1 MKIIINYLHYTDVR
15 KTGLM
20 LLSHFLLKLTT
31 ENSIEQICQQFF
43 VNTQDIRK
51 LYFLCSLILSMYI
64 CITSVVEWLSYL
76 FAYCVLL
83 RLSHQ
88 HSRITCKNLHFPK
101 NISFQVFPSCMFL
114 ETYINNS
121 KMIIRNRISYGCK
134 SNFPTLD
141 GK

>member
-51 LYFLCSLILSMYI
+51 LLS
-64 CITSVVEWLSYL
+64 L
-76 FAYCVLL
+76 FANTFNVY
-83 RLSHQ
+83 
-88 HSRITCKNLHFPK
+88 LHYF
-101 NISFQVFPSCMFL
+101 SC
-114 ETYINNS
+114 
-121 KMIIRNRISYGCK
+121 
-134 SNFPTLD
+134 
-141 GK
+141 

>member
-1 MKIIINYLHYTDVR
+1 
-15 KTGLM
+15 
-20 LLSHFLLKLTT
+20 
-31 ENSIEQICQQFF
+31 
-43 VNTQDIRK
+43 
-51 LYFLCSLILSMYI
+51 MYI

-114 ETYINNS
+114 ETYINTLKINNQEPT
-121 KMIIRNRISYGCK
+121 RSYGCI
-134 SNFPTLD
+134 NDFPTLD